1 MFGRIETVLLKANFR
16 KMAVASAFHH
26 HQIVSTLAAD
36 DTIRTIWALFCA
48 ATQSVLISVAK
59 NLSLCVNYQ
68 HCNIVT
74 VKAFKWDEA
83 L

>member
-1 MFGRIETVLLKANFR
+1 
-16 KMAVASAFHH
+16 MAVASAFHH

-74 VKAFKWDEA
+74 VKPFKWDEA